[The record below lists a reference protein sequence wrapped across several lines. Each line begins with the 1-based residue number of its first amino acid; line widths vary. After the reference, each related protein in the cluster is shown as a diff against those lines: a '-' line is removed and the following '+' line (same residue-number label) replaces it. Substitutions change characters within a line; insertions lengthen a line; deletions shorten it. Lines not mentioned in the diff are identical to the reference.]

1 MSGTQRRTTSTPST
15 TPVIHVPIPPL
26 LLRRPTSCALH
37 AVEAGELH
45 PIYHRR
51 SRRIP
56 VLKRRWH
63 RETREGAAAWR
74 REQKGSWIRCGQCR
88 SRLDLLA
95 RGPCRS
101 RPDPFTGRAAC
112 GSGSEEKR
120 EREER
125 ERGMRKGSGSTV
137 RPGRRGLSEKSPMR
151 CFMQIKD
158 NLQIFSSLHK
168 NKIYIRHLY
177 EKYPNG
183 DSVVG
188 L

>member
-1 MSGTQRRTTSTPST
+1 VRGQRHGEENKRGVGS
-15 TPVIHVPIPPL
+15 VAVNAGAGQIHSL
-26 LLRRPTSCALH
+26 
-37 AVEAGELH
+37 GE
-45 PIYHRR
+45 R
-51 SRRIP
+51 
-56 VLKRRWH
+56 
-63 RETREGAAAWR
+63 
-74 REQKGSWIRCGQCR
+74 
-88 SRLDLLA
+88 
-95 RGPCRS
+95 
-101 RPDPFTGRAAC
+101 AC

-151 CFMQIKD
+151 CFMQVKD

-177 EKYPNG
+177 EKYPNR

>member
-1 MSGTQRRTTSTPST
+1 MEKRTK
-15 TPVIHVPIPPL
+15 
-26 LLRRPTSCALH
+26 
-37 AVEAGELH
+37 GELD
-45 PIYHRR
+45 PLR
-51 SRRIP
+51 SMP
-56 VLKRRWH
+56 
-63 RETREGAAAWR
+63 EPA
-74 REQKGSWIRCGQCR
+74 R
-88 SRLDLLA
+88 SARPRSMPELA
-95 RGPCRS
+95 RS
-101 RPDPFTGRAAC
+101 IHWASGRAAA
-112 GSGSEEKR
+112 GARRR

-125 ERGMRKGSGSTV
+125 EGNEEGSGSTI

-177 EKYPNG
+177 EKYPNV